1 MGTLNF
7 PGLKGGLTDQSSLF
21 SSSTVNLETQRRS
34 TASPRPQ
41 GQFSSKARRRP
52 FFFPTSFWHTHFG
65 PFSTREWPRDASLG
79 EAEILLVPRVSD
91 TASAPPATRCTPT
104 PQWLQRLPP
113 DKG

>member
-52 FFFPTSFWHTHFG
+52 FLLPNIFLAHAFW
-65 PFSTREWPRDASLG
+65 PFQHS
-79 EAEILLVPRVSD
+79 
-91 TASAPPATRCTPT
+91 
-104 PQWLQRLPP
+104 
-113 DKG
+113 